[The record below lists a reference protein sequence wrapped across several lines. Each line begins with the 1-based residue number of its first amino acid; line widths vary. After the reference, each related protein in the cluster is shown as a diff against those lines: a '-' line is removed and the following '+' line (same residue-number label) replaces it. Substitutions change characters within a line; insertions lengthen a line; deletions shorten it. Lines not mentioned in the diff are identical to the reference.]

1 MDAAAHAGP
10 NRALLD
16 IRGLKTHFKT
26 DEGMVHAV
34 DPDDNGKIL
43 WEARVGN
50 GGTLGGVQWGSS
62 TDGTNVYVALSD
74 IVRTNIPNSLGSNAD
89 PKQGGGMFAFK
100 LETGERLWYTPPAGC
115 GASAKNGLWSARLE
129 VCS

>member
-1 MDAAAHAGP
+1 MLVTLATGK
-10 NRALLD
+10 RALVA
-16 IRGLKTHFKT
+16 GQKS
-26 DEGMVHAV
+26 GMVHAV

-43 WEARVGN
+43 WQARVGN

-62 TDGTNVYVALSD
+62 TDGANVYVALSD

-115 GASAKNGLWSARLE
+115 GDRKR
-129 VCS
+129 